1 MYEKINRSVPSN
13 RRLIDKLK
21 KEGKPYITELEDAL
35 IFKNSLQNT
44 FSQKN
49 INKSQNNSIEG
60 PKRINYSEAMKFIHN
75 FNKKMTKSINSYN
88 QRKRENN
95 YFKNSFGKVKKL
107 NKKIPSL
114 ENEKINFIYGGLIK
128 KYEQKGIKITKEFF
142 DKDIYKEC
150 GLLMLNNDINKF
162 YKYDFTSNDEVKE
175 KRAAKNLNF
184 LIKIKRQAQRLYN
197 KKLIESKKLQEDEKI
212 IYFNSANKMQNNEQ
226 KNNQEK
232 KQENKDKRQNLNIF
246 INKVNIIIKE
256 IKEEKDEIKKL
267 KKLILAEEKAIKIQ
281 KKKYQEENFGKILNE
296 EENDISNKRREKKTK
311 TINPIMSFQFG
322 KKNKNENN
330 KLNSEESNHFNS
342 KDNIIKENIHNTSQI
357 NNLNNQ
363 NINQSEST
371 NITHN
376 NIEENRKSK
385 NILSNIY
392 SHFSL
397 SNLMRKRL
405 SSISHLNR
413 SNNSNNSSSLKSIFI
428 NLKKKRRASLKVH
441 NIKKSLTVSDTYEKI
456 SNLDFISYKKNTNK
470 RREKVKELLK
480 KYYGKKYQEFNKKN
494 NHIKILNNYIRLRE
508 EILNSEKKLTFV
520 KYKNDLPLLMKNR
533 IETNLQQNEKLK
545 NYGNIFIQSF
555 YDKKLKD

>member
-21 KEGKPYITELEDAL
+21 QEGKPYITELEDAL

-128 KYEQKGIKITKEFF
+128 KYDQKGIKITKEFF

-226 KNNQEK
+226 TQTQEK
-232 KQENKDKRQNLNIF
+232 KPENKNKRQNLNIF

-322 KKNKNENN
+322 KKNKTENN
-330 KLNSEESNHFNS
+330 KLNSEESNHFTS

-376 NIEENRKSK
+376 NIEENRKNK
-385 NILSNIY
+385 NFLSNIY

-428 NLKKKRRASLKVH
+428 NLKKKRRASLKVR
-441 NIKKSLTVSDTYEKI
+441 NLKKSLTVADTYEKI

>member
-1 MYEKINRSVPSN
+1 M
-13 RRLIDKLK
+13 
-21 KEGKPYITELEDAL
+21 
-35 IFKNSLQNT
+35 
-44 FSQKN
+44 
-49 INKSQNNSIEG
+49 
-60 PKRINYSEAMKFIHN
+60 
-75 FNKKMTKSINSYN
+75 
-88 QRKRENN
+88 
-95 YFKNSFGKVKKL
+95 
-107 NKKIPSL
+107 
-114 ENEKINFIYGGLIK
+114 
-128 KYEQKGIKITKEFF
+128 
-142 DKDIYKEC
+142 
-150 GLLMLNNDINKF
+150 
-162 YKYDFTSNDEVKE
+162 
-175 KRAAKNLNF
+175 
-184 LIKIKRQAQRLYN
+184 
-197 KKLIESKKLQEDEKI
+197 KI
-212 IYFNSANKMQNNEQ
+212 IK
-226 KNNQEK
+226 
-232 KQENKDKRQNLNIF
+232 
-246 INKVNIIIKE
+246 
-256 IKEEKDEIKKL
+256 
-267 KKLILAEEKAIKIQ
+267 
-281 KKKYQEENFGKILNE
+281 
-296 EENDISNKRREKKTK
+296 
-311 TINPIMSFQFG
+311 
-322 KKNKNENN
+322 
-330 KLNSEESNHFNS
+330 SNHFTS

-376 NIEENRKSK
+376 NIEENRKNK
-385 NILSNIY
+385 NFLSNIY